1 MLKDKLW
8 VMVIESKKADYS
20 IEKGLAQIL
29 AYMLGSAVENKPK
42 FGTIA
47 TGSEFI
53 FVKLV
58 KKIDLVTLYQR
69 GF

>member
-1 MLKDKLW
+1 
-8 VMVIESKKADYS
+8 MVIESKKADYS

-29 AYMLGSAVENKPK
+29 AYMLGSRVENKPC
-42 FGTIA
+42 FGMIA

-58 KKIDLVTLYQR
+58 KTNRPRYALSEGL
-69 GF
+69 FNA